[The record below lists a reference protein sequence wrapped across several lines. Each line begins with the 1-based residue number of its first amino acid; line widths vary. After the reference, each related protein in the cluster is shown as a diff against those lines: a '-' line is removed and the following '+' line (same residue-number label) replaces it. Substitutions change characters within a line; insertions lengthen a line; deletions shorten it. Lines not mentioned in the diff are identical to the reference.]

1 MRLLLLNYSLHAQGG
16 SQMTS
21 LALAESLHRRGHE
34 VHFGA
39 MAGPLV
45 QRLVSVGIPFIDL
58 PSDPRRP
65 DLHTMTRD
73 NVGRIAEILQRERID
88 LVHSFQYFPALAAVV
103 AAVRRPTPITLSL
116 LGPKLPPYRLS
127 PRIARIFVVSEELR
141 EKVNATRYAP
151 ANLVAVVPNRVDLS
165 RFRTPD
171 AEPEPFEIPGVT
183 LSGRLIGSVS
193 TLTESKATA
202 VRHFL
207 EAARRLAPTRPDLQ
221 FIVAGDGP
229 AREELQLV
237 ADEANASIGRKVI
250 ILTGT
255 LDIPQLLPHLDV
267 LVGMGRSALEA
278 LAAGRPTVM
287 LGPAGVVQPIDS
299 PSLPWLMH
307 SNFTG
312 RGRPI
317 PADPA
322 GALAEAIV
330 RQLEDPEA
338 ARWSATE
345 GRSFIFGQYDA
356 ARGAEILESH
366 YGKILETF
374 RPGTRIARMAE
385 LSLFFPRVSVERLWR
400 RGVSAWQRNSR
411 SADQSPVRAHEEQG
425 ET

>member
-45 QRLVSVGIPFIDL
+45 QRLVSVGIPFVDL

-65 DLHTMTRD
+65 DLHTMTRE
-73 NVGRIAEILQRERID
+73 NVGRIANILEQEQID

-103 AAVRRPTPITLSL
+103 AAVRRPVPVTLSL
-116 LGPKLPPYRLS
+116 LGPKLPPYRLP
-127 PRIARIFVVSEELR
+127 PRIARVFVVSEELR
-141 EKVNATRYAP
+141 EKVHATRYAP
-151 ANLVAVVPNRVDLS
+151 SNLVAVVPNRVDLA

-171 AEPEPFEIPGVT
+171 ADSEGFEIAGVNT
-183 LSGRLIGSVS
+183 SGRLIGSVS
-193 TLTESKATA
+193 TLTESKAMA
-202 VRHFL
+202 VRVFL
-207 EAARRLAPTRPDLQ
+207 EAARRLASTRPDVQ

-237 ADEANASIGRKVI
+237 ADGVNASIGRNVV

-255 LDIPQLLPHLDV
+255 LDIPRLLPHLDV
-267 LVGMGRSALEA
+267 VVGMGRSALEA

-287 LGPAGVVQPIDS
+287 LGPAGVVQPVDS

-317 PADPA
+317 PAEPA

-345 GRSFIFGQYDA
+345 GRSFILGQYDA

-374 RPGTRIARMAE
+374 RPGTRIARLAE
-385 LSLFFPRVSVERLWR
+385 LSLFFPRVSIERVWR
-400 RGVSAWQRNSR
+400 RGVSAWRRNPR
-411 SADQSPVRAHEEQG
+411 STDPSSARIHEEQV